1 METIIGVVDVVE
13 PKISPQTSK
22 MWLLKLSFKTDQ
34 GTIWLGAKPGQDTAL
49 AGFMSRVID
58 ERDRPTEGRT
68 RWQLETES
76 VTETAKNGNSYDNV
90 YVRSAKTAD
99 NQAVAGPP
107 QAPTAPAAAGAAPVA
122 SDRDRA
128 IGRAVAFKGAIDL
141 VSRQTDGPTGLA
153 AVPLLAELTSVLETI
168 LDRSWSP
175 SDETESSDDEPF
187 DAELRI

>member
-1 METIIGVVDVVE
+1 METIIGVVDEVE
-13 PKISPQTSK
+13 PKISPQTNK
-22 MWLLKLSFKTDQ
+22 MWLLKLSFRTDQ
-34 GTIWLGAKPGQDTAL
+34 GIIWLGAKPGQDTAL

-76 VTETAKNGNSYDNV
+76 VTETARNGNSYDNV

-99 NQAVAGPP
+99 AGPP
-107 QAPTAPAAAGAAPVA
+107 PAPAAAGATGAAPVA

-128 IGRAVAFKGAIDL
+128 IGRAVAFKGAIDMI
-141 VSRQTDGPTGLA
+141 SRQTDGPTGMA
-153 AVPLLAELTSVLETI
+153 AVPLVAELTSVLETV
-168 LDRSWSP
+168 LDRSWTA

-187 DAELRI
+187 DEELRI

>member
-13 PKISPQTSK
+13 PKISPQTNK

-141 VSRQTDGPTGLA
+141 VANDAKGPKGMA
-153 AVPLLAELTSVLETI
+153 AVPLVAELTSVLETI
-168 LDRSWSP
+168 LDRSWTP